1 MLYTQIF
8 PLEKE
13 KDIERYSSLNIFC
26 AFFSFELIRLAAAAD
41 IFARVGIVLHS
52 SFPARKKEERLTAF
66 FWFRLDSTCRG
77 LGCGAAQ
84 VDSKT
89 GIKSSESGVCRL
101 VEELL
106 LYAITPPWF
115 SPGKILER
123 LARK

>member
-66 FWFRLDSTCRG
+66 FFGFDL
-77 LGCGAAQ
+77 
-84 VDSKT
+84 
-89 GIKSSESGVCRL
+89 IRL
-101 VEELL
+101 VE
-106 LYAITPPWF
+106 AWVAAPRRWI
-115 SPGKILER
+115 
-123 LARK
+123 ARQV